1 VITPIYFD
9 VESFEALRDEIRALA
24 QTDPRLADLRMRF
37 FVVDD
42 TAGADDRV
50 ARVSDLHD
58 TTVIEPP
65 FNLGHQQALVYG
77 LRNVAPHLQDDD
89 IIVTL
94 DADGEDRP
102 SDLPRL
108 VDVLRQRPAIRS
120 QLVLALRTK
129 RRESFGFKVMY
140 LLFRAAF
147 RLLTGQVVRTG
158 NYGAYRGWL
167 ARRILLH
174 PYFDLSYSATLIT
187 LNIPVEYV
195 PCERGSRYA
204 GESRM
209 TFEKLF
215 AHGLSMLMPF
225 TGRIA
230 TRALVGFSVTILGAL
245 VLSIVVVGIRLL
257 SDRAVP
263 GWTTYTL
270 LGLIIL
276 SLVAF
281 GNLVILFTVFS
292 QSRGISLGTV
302 EQATYESTRAP
313 SPPSD

>member
-1 VITPIYFD
+1 
-9 VESFEALRDEIRALA
+9 
-24 QTDPRLADLRMRF
+24 
-37 FVVDD
+37 
-42 TAGADDRV
+42 
-50 ARVSDLHD
+50 
-58 TTVIEPP
+58 
-65 FNLGHQQALVYG
+65 
-77 LRNVAPHLQDDD
+77 
-89 IIVTL
+89 
-94 DADGEDRP
+94 
-102 SDLPRL
+102 
-108 VDVLRQRPAIRS
+108 
-120 QLVLALRTK
+120 
-129 RRESFGFKVMY
+129 
-140 LLFRAAF
+140 
-147 RLLTGQVVRTG
+147 
-158 NYGAYRGWL
+158 
-167 ARRILLH
+167 
-174 PYFDLSYSATLIT
+174 
-187 LNIPVEYV
+187 
-195 PCERGSRYA
+195 
-204 GESRM
+204 M